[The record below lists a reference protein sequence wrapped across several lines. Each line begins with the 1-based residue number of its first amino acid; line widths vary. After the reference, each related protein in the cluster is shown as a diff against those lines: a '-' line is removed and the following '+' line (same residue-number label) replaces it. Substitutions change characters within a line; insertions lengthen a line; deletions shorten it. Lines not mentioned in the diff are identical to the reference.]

1 MWVLQFCSLFST
13 KIVLAVLSLSYYH
26 MNFRINLWISAFKKA
41 SCHVDTNCIQYVD
54 QLINWSLF
62 FCFLEVF
69 VMNLC
74 KYLHTKSLQS
84 CPTLCKPTVCSL
96 QGSSVHG
103 VSQARIL
110 ESVAVPSSRGCSWP
124 RYLTCT
130 SYVSC
135 IGRQFFS
142 TSTTWEAHKYLCNI
156 SYSANTW

>member
-1 MWVLQFCSLFST
+1 MSIQYHTVKGIILYGKFWRWKVWVLQFCSLFST
-13 KIVLAVLSLSYYH
+13 KIVLAVLSLSYFH
-26 MNFRINLWISAFKKA
+26 MNFRINLWISAFKKV
-41 SCHVDTNCIQYVD
+41 SCHVDTNCIQSVD

-62 FCFLEVF
+62 FCCLEVF

-96 QGSSVHG
+96 QGSFVHG

-110 ESVAVPSSRGCSWP
+110 EWVAVPSSRGSSRP
-124 RYLTCT
+124 RDRTCI

-135 IGRQFFS
+135 IGRQF
-142 TSTTWEAHKYLCNI
+142 L
-156 SYSANTW
+156 